1 MIVLLR
7 DPDRLRRAAQALKR
21 LCCRNFAPLE
31 YEKIVQSYL
40 ALDDLSESVG
50 VALYDPGEDDDGD
63 GEDDAH
69 LVASGCIEGLANRI
83 YRFQLRDIDVWRR
96 SAVMDVIYAA
106 QQTKHKAAAELDVR
120 KVPHAR
126 LVACSINQSCSC
138 SHLSVQVAGVYT
150 TMSNCEVM
158 EMTEMPLHDLYRHLT
173 ATLLGPCVV
182 RSCEL
187 LADAV
192 HTHYLITQAR
202 IAS

>member
-50 VALYDPGEDDDGD
+50 VALYDPGEEDDGDGDGD

-126 LVACSINQSCSC
+126 LVACSINQS
-138 SHLSVQVAGVYT
+138 
-150 TMSNCEVM
+150 
-158 EMTEMPLHDLYRHLT
+158 
-173 ATLLGPCVV
+173 TLLFPICPCRWLVCT
-182 RSCEL
+182 RP
-187 LADAV
+187 
-192 HTHYLITQAR
+192 
-202 IAS
+202 